1 MYVHVNDDSAREA
14 AKNII
19 RERKSVRASE
29 RAVHKKKINRRV
41 SIFFCAI
48 QADGGDS
55 KAKNMRRKKRQ

>member
-29 RAVHKKKINRRV
+29 KEREREQCTQKNRQI
-41 SIFFCAI
+41 S
-48 QADGGDS
+48 
-55 KAKNMRRKKRQ
+55 